1 MEERNVLGGELKPC
15 STRPLTG
22 YFRDGC
28 CKTDETDSGL
38 HLVCAEMTAEFLAY
52 SRARG
57 NDLTTPA
64 PAYGFPGLK
73 PGDRWCVCVGRWLEA
88 YEAGMAPPIFL
99 TATHENALRY
109 LPLERWREFSA
120 E

>member
-1 MEERNVLGGELKPC
+1 MEAKNVLGGELEPC
-15 STRPLTG
+15 SIQPLTG

-38 HLVCAEMTAEFLAY
+38 HLICAKMTQEFLTY
-52 SRARG
+52 SRAHG

-64 PAYGFPGLK
+64 PQYGFPGLK
-73 PGDRWCVCVGRWLEA
+73 PGDRWCVCARRWMEA